1 MISET
6 AANQEEDLR
15 EFYITP
21 EYLARL
27 RDRARDWDEGTIQ
40 IQLRL
45 FHRSIPDY
53 PEVMGVLGDE
63 LHRRSLNQ
71 LRRTIRRWPVPRIE
85 DLRRKLAS
93 EPEREDHVEVIE
105 TELAIRG
112 GAKRLFDAS
121 GET

>member
-1 MISET
+1 MMSPP

-27 RDRARDWDEGTIQ
+27 RERARAWDEPTIQ

-45 FHRSIPDY
+45 FHRTIPGY
-53 PEVMGVLGDE
+53 PEVMHILEGE
-63 LHRRSLNQ
+63 LHTRSLNQ
-71 LRRTIRRWPVPRIE
+71 LRRSIRRWPVPRIE
-85 DLRRKLAS
+85 ELRQKLESDPA
-93 EPEREDHVEVIE
+93 REDHVEVIQ
-105 TELAIRG
+105 TELEIRG
-112 GAKRLFDAS
+112 GARRLFDAS